1 VNEAGGIKKLLFNY
15 AMARKLFFLRQG
27 YDQSKAAPFFDRLVF
42 KKVSHLPASRS
53 AIGTPHAGCGWQ
65 VSGTV

>member
-1 VNEAGGIKKLLFNY
+1 MNEAGGIKKLLFNY

-42 KKVSHLPASRS
+42 KKVRPHLH
-53 AIGTPHAGCGWQ
+53 T
-65 VSGTV
+65 